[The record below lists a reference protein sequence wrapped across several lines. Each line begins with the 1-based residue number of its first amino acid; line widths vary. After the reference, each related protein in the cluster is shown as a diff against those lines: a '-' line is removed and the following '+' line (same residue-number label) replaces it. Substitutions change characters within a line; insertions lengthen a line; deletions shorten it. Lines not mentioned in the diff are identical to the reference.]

1 VPLGFLVVV
10 DVPDTSDHVAAV
22 RVNVLPAEIG
32 AALARLAAR
41 RMP

>member
-10 DVPDTSDHVAAV
+10 DVPDTPDHVTAV

>member
-10 DVPDTSDHVAAV
+10 DVPDTLDHVTAV